1 MRLMG
6 DTEQKARVEL
16 QHCKL
21 LEKTID
27 EACFQMMGVRQLLAL
42 TCAFSMCCVS
52 RHGVGSCQV
61 WSLCSRVFPCILGL
75 IGHVR
80 VEPACIKRR
89 LVDTFCEYVT
99 SVFWKGHMLSIL
111 LRLPSSRTEQFAA
124 CQVCLSAQYLHVQLL
139 TQQ

>member
-27 EACFQMMGVRQLLAL
+27 EACFQMMGVRQQLLAL

-52 RHGVGSCQV
+52 RHCVGCCQV
-61 WSLCSRVFPCILGL
+61 WSLCCRMFPCILGL

-80 VEPACIKRR
+80 LEPACIKGR
-89 LVDTFCEYVT
+89 LLDAACEYEALVFCKGYT
-99 SVFWKGHMLSIL
+99 INKTYSVLVRPSRLSL
-111 LRLPSSRTEQFAA
+111 
-124 CQVCLSAQYLHVQLL
+124 
-139 TQQ
+139 